1 MKSPDKI
8 PVPDQLFYLVNNF
21 EKKPDD
27 EIKQKIMDLIRE
39 LINNNFPSLVELLYR
54 VDIDEK
60 KLKEI
65 LKLYP
70 DVDSASL
77 IADLIVSRHLQKTAM
92 RNQLANRDKP
102 TDDEGW

>member
-8 PVPDQLFYLVNNF
+8 PVPDQLFCLINNF
-21 EKKPDD
+21 EKKADD
-27 EIKQKIMDLIRE
+27 EIRQKITGLIRE

-65 LKLYP
+65 LKSHP
-70 DVDSASL
+70 HADSAL
-77 IADLIVSRHLQKTAM
+77 VIADLIISRQLQKTAIK
-92 RNQLANRDKP
+92 NQFANKDKP
-102 TDDEGW
+102 RDDEGW

>member
-27 EIKQKIMDLIRE
+27 EIKQKIAGLIRE
-39 LINNNFPSLVELLYR
+39 LINNNFALLVELLYR
-54 VDIDEK
+54 IDIDEK

-65 LKLYP
+65 LKSHP
-70 DVDSASL
+70 HADSASV
-77 IADLIVSRHLQKTAM
+77 IADLIISRQLQKTAM
-92 RNQLANRDKP
+92 RTQFANRDKP
-102 TDDEGW
+102 TGDDSW